1 MPKNKDIVYNENQV
15 INTYNLLKQAYGDD
29 FNVTYE
35 DYADKVK
42 REDDPKVDQYVTSLL
57 KNAYPDRLSS
67 LKPEEFRQKLYLDQ
81 EKERLYEIKKEE
93 EKIKKELGPDYQY
106 QDDNKLKKIATKVI
120 AGAIPGVEEIKDEE
134 KLPENIQKEK
144 ELKRLEAE
152 KGRLNITEQVQA
164 NVNQMDDN
172 TYDKIGN
179 AENFQ
184 DVQNLTDPNTFNYI
198 KKQKESEIRKKEY
211 DQQLVNTYDPNYH
224 LSIYNQ
230 QRLGLEV
237 KNNPEIRQK
246 LADMG
251 VFEKRDYDDVVELVN
266 QAAYQYARD
275 KDPKDVKKF
284 FAIVAPYLLYDEKG
298 NPTPFAIQNSAKL
311 LSDQVNGSILALN
324 PEIEKQYKLIEKDK
338 AEKGKTARKGD
349 FSYASLGSNMSA
361 TKNIGNPIYDDY
373 EKLLKE
379 KGELQEIA
387 RILDKTILRPTKR
400 AGFAG
405 LAKGME
411 EVDWLD
417 QATIGLKSMADAVD
431 LKRLSDKFQ
440 SGEQLTKSEQ
450 LMLDAVSLNQF
461 IVQTTNPGMWYNVSG
476 GIAQMPSYM
485 VGFAMSGGVY
495 SATKAGVKKAFG
507 IAAKEAAEKAAGT
520 AAKKGLR
527 TAIPGAIATIPAT
540 IANPSTSVIKNAS
553 EKMTNLT
560 DLVINQNVG
569 DIAGEF
575 IDETGEDPVKAI
587 AKGASSAYFENLF
600 ERSGEYIMKGFGE
613 GFTGAGKKL
622 AQKNW
627 AQKYLLANYSKLK
640 DLKTDDLSFP
650 IDKFVAKE
658 IQKRF
663 L

>member
-266 QAAYQYARD
+266 QAAC
-275 KDPKDVKKF
+275 
-284 FAIVAPYLLYDEKG
+284 
-298 NPTPFAIQNSAKL
+298 
-311 LSDQVNGSILALN
+311 
-324 PEIEKQYKLIEKDK
+324 
-338 AEKGKTARKGD
+338 
-349 FSYASLGSNMSA
+349 
-361 TKNIGNPIYDDY
+361 
-373 EKLLKE
+373 
-379 KGELQEIA
+379 
-387 RILDKTILRPTKR
+387 KR
-400 AGFAG
+400 
-405 LAKGME
+405 
-411 EVDWLD
+411 
-417 QATIGLKSMADAVD
+417 
-431 LKRLSDKFQ
+431 
-440 SGEQLTKSEQ
+440 
-450 LMLDAVSLNQF
+450 
-461 IVQTTNPGMWYNVSG
+461 
-476 GIAQMPSYM
+476 
-485 VGFAMSGGVY
+485 
-495 SATKAGVKKAFG
+495 
-507 IAAKEAAEKAAGT
+507 
-520 AAKKGLR
+520 
-527 TAIPGAIATIPAT
+527 
-540 IANPSTSVIKNAS
+540 
-553 EKMTNLT
+553 
-560 DLVINQNVG
+560 
-569 DIAGEF
+569 
-575 IDETGEDPVKAI
+575 
-587 AKGASSAYFENLF
+587 
-600 ERSGEYIMKGFGE
+600 
-613 GFTGAGKKL
+613 
-622 AQKNW
+622 
-627 AQKYLLANYSKLK
+627 
-640 DLKTDDLSFP
+640 
-650 IDKFVAKE
+650 
-658 IQKRF
+658 
-663 L
+663 